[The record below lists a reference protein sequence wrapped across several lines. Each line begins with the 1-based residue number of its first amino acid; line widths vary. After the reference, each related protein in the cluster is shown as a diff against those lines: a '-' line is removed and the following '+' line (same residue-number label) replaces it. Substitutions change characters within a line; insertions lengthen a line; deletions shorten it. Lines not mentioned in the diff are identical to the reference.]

1 MTWGVSGEKSFYV
14 PSRCNKAALTPPL
27 RHVFPISAAVVSTEG
42 QVSAT
47 IGRNLVPVA
56 VPPPPSPPPTSTST
70 SNTPKA
76 SEAPTSRGV
85 SQTGEGTVSGG
96 GASLSP
102 LPNDGSSGGG
112 GCGQSGNP
120 NGSGV
125 STPEPSPTVVTSPSF
140 ITPEVDAS
148 QNKGG
153 APSDPKLA
161 SSKSDEPPAS
171 ILVQTDTDTQKDTII
186 EENPESAH
194 TKEKASIRATDGN
207 ATGSEAG
214 RSGVDKNGHSSVLS
228 AESQLQHR
236 EPKVTK
242 TSPPTPSPGHPK
254 KTVASPSPGVET
266 PAARSREAEGPEE

>member
-1 MTWGVSGEKSFYV
+1 MAMMMTGRVLLVCALCVLWCGGGGIDAREVDNNALGGCTAWGVSGDKSFYV

-27 RHVFPISAAVVSTEG
+27 RHVFSISAAVVSTEG

-47 IGRNLVPVA
+47 IGRDLVPVA
-56 VPPPPSPPPTSTST
+56 VPPPPPPPPPPT

-96 GASLSP
+96 GG
-102 LPNDGSSGGG
+102 GS
-112 GCGQSGNP
+112 GQSGNP

-153 APSDPKLA
+153 APSDPKLV

-186 EENPESAH
+186 EENPESPH
-194 TKEKASIRATDGN
+194 TKEKANIRATDGN

-214 RSGVDKNGHSSVLS
+214 RSGVDKNGHFSVLS

-236 EPKVTK
+236 ETKVTK
-242 TSPPTPSPGHPK
+242 TSPPTPSPGHQK
-254 KTVASPSPGVET
+254 
-266 PAARSREAEGPEE
+266 R